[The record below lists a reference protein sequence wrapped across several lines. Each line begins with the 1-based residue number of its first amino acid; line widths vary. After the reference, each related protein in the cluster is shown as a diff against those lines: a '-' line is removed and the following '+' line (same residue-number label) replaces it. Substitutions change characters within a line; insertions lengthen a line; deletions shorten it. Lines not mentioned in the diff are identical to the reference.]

1 MNAEFLSN
9 PVFGVSLTVM
19 LYGCALWLKQ
29 KTGWV
34 HPLLATS
41 IALIGVL
48 LLFDI
53 PYDDYNAGGSVITFF
68 LGPATVAL
76 AVPLYKQALRF
87 RKQLLPVAA
96 GALIGSLCG
105 LVFNGL
111 VMLWTGASHSLLLT
125 SLPKSATS
133 PVAIEVARMIGGR
146 PELAAVLTV
155 LTGLFGSVVGPRVL
169 RLAGFRQDAAIGA
182 GVGTASHGI
191 GTARL
196 FADSERQG
204 GISGFAMALTAIT
217 TSALA
222 LPVSWL
228 F

>member
-1 MNAEFLSN
+1 MNTEFLNN
-9 PVFGVSLTVM
+9 PVFGVSLTVL
-19 LYGCALWLKQ
+19 LYGIALWLKH
-29 KTGWV
+29 KTGWM
-34 HPLLATS
+34 HPLLMTS

-53 PYDDYNAGGSVITFF
+53 PYDDYNAGGSVSFF

-96 GALIGSLCG
+96 GVLIGSLSG

-111 VMLWTGASHSLLLT
+111 VMMWTGASKTLLLT
-125 SLPKSATS
+125 ALPKSATS
-133 PVAIEVARMIGGR
+133 PVAIEVARMLGGK

-155 LTGLFGSVVGPRVL
+155 LTGLFGSIVGPRVI
-169 RLAGFRQDAAIGA
+169 RLAGFRQDAAVGA

-196 FADSERQG
+196 LADSEQQG
-204 GISGFAMALTAIT
+204 GISGFAMALTAIA
-217 TSALA
+217 TSAFA